1 MPKHNFNQSA
11 FLRMKSR
18 ELRLIT
24 KKIPLQF
31 EGDQAMTN
39 LDVEKFKAEIKGDYE
54 LASDRPIAVSM
65 TENFILVTFEV
76 YEKRDSQRI
85 GFK

>member
-1 MPKHNFNQSA
+1 
-11 FLRMKSR
+11 
-18 ELRLIT
+18 
-24 KKIPLQF
+24 
-31 EGDQAMTN
+31 MTN
-39 LDVEKFKAEIKGDYE
+39 LDVEKFKTEVKGAYE
-54 LASDRPIAVSM
+54 LASDRPIAVST

>member
-1 MPKHNFNQSA
+1 
-11 FLRMKSR
+11 MKSR

-24 KKIPLQF
+24 KKIALKF
-31 EGDQAMTN
+31 EGDQAMTT
-39 LDVEKFKAEIKGDYE
+39 LDVEKFKTEIKGEYE
-54 LASDRPIAVSM
+54 LASDRPVAVSM

-76 YEKRDSQRI
+76 YEKRAAPRI